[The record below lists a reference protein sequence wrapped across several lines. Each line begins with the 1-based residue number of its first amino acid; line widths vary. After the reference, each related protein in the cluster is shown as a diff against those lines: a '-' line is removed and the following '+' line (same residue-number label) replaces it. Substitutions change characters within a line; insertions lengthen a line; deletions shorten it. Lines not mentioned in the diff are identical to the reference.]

1 MAKNKFI
8 RVALVALMTIALVIS
23 VSPICAFATDDT
35 VATDTTEENVL
46 LSATP
51 DTSETADSSN
61 DVELGDNDV
70 DISDLLGGEDTN
82 ADTATGTDTGAA
94 DTNESADED
103 AAKDEDKG
111 LTTGDYVGIAIVAV
125 IVIGVVIFVVK
136 NREKVA
142 KFFREVKSELK
153 KIVWS
158 PWKQVKKN
166 LIIFIIIAVICAV
179 VIGVL
184 DYVFDQGI
192 LKLSELI

>member
-51 DTSETADSSN
+51 DTSETADSSD

-70 DISDLLGGEDTN
+70 DMSDLFGGEDTD
-82 ADTATGTDTGAA
+82 ADTATGTDTGAV
-94 DTNESADED
+94 DTDENT
-103 AAKDEDKG
+103 DENATEVKDKG
-111 LTTGDYVGIAIVAV
+111 LTTGDYIGIAIVAV
-125 IVIGVVIFVVK
+125 IVIGVVIFVIK

-142 KFFREVKSELK
+142 KFFREVKSEIK

-184 DYVFDQGI
+184 DYIFDQGI